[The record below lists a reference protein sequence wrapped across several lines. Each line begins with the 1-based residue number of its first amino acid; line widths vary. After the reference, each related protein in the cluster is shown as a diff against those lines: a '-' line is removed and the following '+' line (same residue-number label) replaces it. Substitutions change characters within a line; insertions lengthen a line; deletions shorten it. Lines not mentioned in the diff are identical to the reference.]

1 VILDYMRALKLLS
14 LIFFGVLCG
23 PLLLICWC
31 VNKEPE
37 PVDPASLSKNFS
49 KVTLPQLEK
58 LR

>member
-1 VILDYMRALKLLS
+1 MRALKLLS

-37 PVDPASLSKNFS
+37 PVDPASLSRNFS